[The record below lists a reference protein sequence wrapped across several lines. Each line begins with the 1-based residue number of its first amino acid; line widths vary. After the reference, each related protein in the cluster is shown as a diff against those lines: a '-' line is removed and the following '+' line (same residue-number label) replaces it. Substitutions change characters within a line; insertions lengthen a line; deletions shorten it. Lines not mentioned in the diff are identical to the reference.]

1 MTGFLSVLAG
11 GNRSILTGT
20 ATVTVGT
27 ATPTAGAIYYGFG
40 GPSSFSFGSIS
51 PANWAG
57 SGLLVEVLSHVTLSA
72 PFSPATQ
79 LNFRVTG
86 LAPNY
91 GWETLSIGGTPFSR
105 SSASYSYDGT
115 YSSWAFPGAA
125 NPFGTTIGATK
136 AIIWS

>member
-1 MTGFLSVLAG
+1 MTGIMCA
-11 GNRSILTGT
+11 LTGSASRIYLGT

-27 ATPTAGAIYYGFG
+27 ETGTAGVVRYGFG

-51 PANWAG
+51 PANWAD
-57 SGLLVEVLSHVTLSA
+57 SGLPVEILSHTTLSA

-79 LNFRVTG
+79 LTFSVIG
-86 LAPNY
+86 LAPNS

-105 SSASYSYDGT
+105 LSATYTYDGT
-115 YSSWAFPGAA
+115 YSSWAYPGAA